1 MIVRCGLLKKNDKFT
16 QESFSHHWLHI
27 HGPIAAGMKNL
38 RVYNQNLVIDNEH
51 RHPITGGAI
60 DIDGYSELHFDTY
73 SEMLEGVQSLDA
85 ETGNALLDD
94 AEILLQ
100 KRLCD
105 ILVFFPQRGARSSSV
120 SAGKEPGSSRVVL
133 ESGGGG
139 ERGRIPSRVV
149 LCSREAGGG
158 CSRPCG
164 LQSKPRDRPI
174 RRRGER
180 FQREAPCDG
189 MAEFY
194 FEDMDAF
201 ECFYDSKEFQRL
213 TAHGSEFIGSVD
225 TYLVETHPVVAGSA
239 HGGYCRIGEFCETI
253 DSPLPRRRAVGF
265 EAKLGLVSPRS
276 RFDRSLAP
284 SCPRM
289 ASYDKVRFWRTWF
302 LRVVEFVIWP
312 YREVFSP
319 AVGLEALQTASK
331 IVTDPVLR
339 PHAQRARR
347 ENDEDSAVGGG
358 AFAGRGRAMKRAVT
372 PYRPAPGRRCSP

>member
-51 RHPITGGAI
+51 RHPIMGGASI
-60 DIDGYSELHFDTY
+60 STGIRSFISIRTAKCSKGFSRWMPKPVTPFSTTRDPFAEALVRHP
-73 SEMLEGVQSLDA
+73 GV
-85 ETGNALLDD
+85 
-94 AEILLQ
+94 
-100 KRLCD
+100 
-105 ILVFFPQRGARSSSV
+105 FPQRGARSSSV

-174 RRRGER
+174 RRRGEC
-180 FQREAPCDG
+180 FQREASLRC

-239 HGGYCRIGEFCETI
+239 RGVLPIG
-253 DSPLPRRRAVGF
+253 
-265 EAKLGLVSPRS
+265 
-276 RFDRSLAP
+276 
-284 SCPRM
+284 
-289 ASYDKVRFWRTWF
+289 
-302 LRVVEFVIWP
+302 
-312 YREVFSP
+312 
-319 AVGLEALQTASK
+319 
-331 IVTDPVLR
+331 
-339 PHAQRARR
+339 
-347 ENDEDSAVGGG
+347 
-358 AFAGRGRAMKRAVT
+358 
-372 PYRPAPGRRCSP
+372 